1 MSTEEKVD
9 ALLLNAIVN
18 GHSSIETYF
27 HGLSE
32 NDRRALATQALSW
45 AITVENVTKA
55 EQLLSYG
62 AAVNI
67 REPSGSTLLH
77 VAASRRNAL
86 RLVTLLLRAGVT
98 IDLRDSQGCFALCRA
113 IEWSNLQ
120 AATLLVQRGA
130 VLCEN
135 IDHRPQP
142 GKMLVKRTFQFLV
155 ATGYSTSALMK
166 EYNAMFGR
174 HSGEEMYREQCSIY
188 KLRARIY
195 RERAAEVCIAMQSL
209 DLPVLLT
216 LKILSRMLSF
226 SWLLRYSFRWDI
238 IAAIK
243 HFHDRDHTDE

>member
-86 RLVTLLLRAGVT
+86 RLVTLLLGAGVT
-98 IDLRDSQGCFALCRA
+98 IDLRDSQGCFALFGQLSGLISKQQRFWYSEAQCCAKISITGR
-113 IEWSNLQ
+113 NL
-120 AATLLVQRGA
+120 
-130 VLCEN
+130 
-135 IDHRPQP
+135 
-142 GKMLVKRTFQFLV
+142 
-155 ATGYSTSALMK
+155 
-166 EYNAMFGR
+166 
-174 HSGEEMYREQCSIY
+174 
-188 KLRARIY
+188 AR
-195 RERAAEVCIAMQSL
+195 CL
-209 DLPVLLT
+209 
-216 LKILSRMLSF
+216 
-226 SWLLRYSFRWDI
+226 
-238 IAAIK
+238 
-243 HFHDRDHTDE
+243 